1 MQDLGSPVQHSDQLG
16 REGRVV
22 DLIIVS
28 GRSGSGK
35 STALHQLEDEG
46 YFAIDNLPATL
57 LPALV
62 LDAGPALSDSFRGV
76 AVCIDAR
83 NAWQDLEK
91 IPSVLAS
98 LPESVHW
105 RVLFLDASEPTLIK
119 RFSETRRRHPL
130 SSETLP
136 LAEALLRERE
146 LLEPLAGDASITLD
160 TSAMTLYELRDAIRQ
175 RLVGAEAGN
184 LSILV
189 QSFGFKRG
197 IPGDSDLV
205 FDLRMLPNP
214 HWAEGLREKTGLDPE
229 VAAYLESHEITGQLF
244 DDITRFIERWLP
256 AFEENNRS
264 YLTVALG
271 CTGGRHRSVYM
282 AHRLYSHLVS
292 AEHQVQLRHREL
304 Q

>member
-1 MQDLGSPVQHSDQLG
+1 MDLV
-16 REGRVV
+16 
-22 DLIIVS
+22 IVS

-62 LDAGPALSDSFRGV
+62 QNAGPRLSDSFRGV

-83 NAWQDLEK
+83 NAWRDLER
-91 IPSVLAS
+91 
-98 LPESVHW
+98 LPAILDALPDTVQH
-105 RVLFLDASEPTLIK
+105 RVLFLDADEATLIR

-136 LAEALLRERE
+136 LAEALLRERD
-146 LLEPLAGDASITLD
+146 LLEPLASGASITLD
-160 TSAMTLYELRDAIRQ
+160 TRAMTLYELRDAIRQ
-175 RLVGAEAGN
+175 RLIGFDTGA

-214 HWAEGLREKTGLDPE
+214 HWAETLRDKTGLDPD
-229 VAAYLESHEITGQLF
+229 VAAYLEEHDMTAQLF
-244 DDITRFIERWLP
+244 TDITSFIERWLP
-256 AFEENNRS
+256 AYEQNNRS

-282 AHRLYSHLVS
+282 AHRLHAHLHDLN
-292 AEHQVQLRHREL
+292 HQVQLRHREL

>member
-1 MQDLGSPVQHSDQLG
+1 MYLL
-16 REGRVV
+16 
-22 DLIIVS
+22 IVS

-46 YFAIDNLPATL
+46 FFAIDNLPASL

-62 LDAGPALSDSFRGV
+62 AEPGPELPPNCRGI

-83 NAWQDLEK
+83 NAWRDLEQLPA
-91 IPSVLAS
+91 ILAA
-98 LPESVHW
+98 LPDTVQH
-105 RVLFLDASEPTLIK
+105 RVIYLDADEATLIK

-130 SSETLP
+130 SGENLP
-136 LAEALLRERE
+136 LAEALQRERE
-146 LLEPLAGDASITLD
+146 LLEPLAANASLALD
-160 TSAMTLYELRDAIRQ
+160 TRAMTLYELRDAIRQ
-175 RLVGAEAGN
+175 RIVGAEAGT

-197 IPGDSDLV
+197 IPGDADLV

-214 HWAEGLREKTGLDPE
+214 HWSEPLRAKTGLDPE
-229 VAAYLESHEITGQLF
+229 VAAYLESHEMTQRLFEDITGF
-244 DDITRFIERWLP
+244 VERWLP
-256 AFEENNRS
+256 AFEANNRS

-271 CTGGRHRSVYM
+271 CTGGQHRSVYM
-282 AHRLYSHLVS
+282 ANRLHAHLL
-292 AEHQVQLRHREL
+292 AAQRPAQLRHREL

>member
-1 MQDLGSPVQHSDQLG
+1 M
-16 REGRVV
+16 
-22 DLIIVS
+22 DLIVIS

-46 YFAIDNLPATL
+46 YFAIDNLPASL

-62 LDAGPALSDSFRGV
+62 ADTEPGLPDSFRGV

-83 NAWQDLEK
+83 NVWHDLERFPG
-91 IPSVLAS
+91 ILSGLPDSVQR
-98 LPESVHW
+98 
-105 RVLFLDASEPTLIK
+105 RVLFLDANEATLLK
-119 RFSETRRRHPL
+119 RFSETRRPHPL
-130 SSETLP
+130 SAGDLP
-136 LAEALLRERE
+136 LADALARERE
-146 LLEPLAGDASITLD
+146 LLEPLANDATLTLD

-175 RLVGAEAGN
+175 RLVGADVGS
-184 LSILV
+184 LSVLI

-214 HWAEGLREKTGLDPE
+214 HWSDELRGHTGLDPA
-229 VAAYLESHEITGQLF
+229 VAEYLEAHPVTAQLF
-244 DDITRFIERWLP
+244 GDISGFIERWLP
-256 AFEENNRS
+256 AFEKNNRS

-282 AHRLYSHLVS
+282 SNRLHAHLHAGGQR
-292 AEHQVQLRHREL
+292 VQLRHREL
-304 Q
+304 S

>member
-1 MQDLGSPVQHSDQLG
+1 M
-16 REGRVV
+16 
-22 DLIIVS
+22 DLIIIS

-46 YFAIDNLPATL
+46 YFAIDNLPASL

-62 LDAGPALSDSFRGV
+62 VDAQPELPQSFRGI
-76 AVCIDAR
+76 AVCIDVR
-83 NAWQDLEK
+83 NVWRDLEAF
-91 IPSVLAS
+91 PATLAS
-98 LPESVHW
+98 LPASVDC
-105 RVLFLDASEPTLIK
+105 RVLFLDANEATLMK
-119 RFSETRRRHPL
+119 RFSETRRPHPL
-130 SSETLP
+130 SSESLP
-136 LAEALLRERE
+136 LAEALQRERE
-146 LLEPLAGDASITLD
+146 LLEPLSAQASLTLD

-175 RLVGAEAGN
+175 RLVGADAGT

-214 HWAEGLREKTGLDPE
+214 HWSEALRAKTGLDGE
-229 VAAYLESHEITGQLF
+229 VAAFLESHDMTAELF
-244 DDITRFIERWLP
+244 HDISGFIERWLP
-256 AFEENNRS
+256 AYENNNRS

-282 AHRLYSHLVS
+282 AHRLHAHL
-292 AEHQVQLRHREL
+292 AADGHQVQLRHREL
-304 Q
+304 A

>member
-1 MQDLGSPVQHSDQLG
+1 MNLV
-16 REGRVV
+16 
-22 DLIIVS
+22 IVS

-46 YFAIDNLPATL
+46 FFAIDNLPASL

-62 LDAGPALSDSFRGV
+62 SGTGPELPPNGRGI

-83 NAWQDLEK
+83 NAWRDLEQL
-91 IPSVLAS
+91 PSILAA
-98 LPESVHW
+98 LPDTVQQ
-105 RVLFLDASEPTLIK
+105 RVLYLDADEPTLIK

-130 SSETLP
+130 SSENLP
-136 LAEALLRERE
+136 LAEALRRERQ
-146 LLEPLAGDASITLD
+146 LLEPLAATASLTLD
-160 TSAMTLYELRDAIRQ
+160 TRAMTLYELRDAIRQ
-175 RLVGAEAGN
+175 RIVGAEAGA

-197 IPGDSDLV
+197 IPGDADLV

-214 HWAEGLREKTGLDPE
+214 HWEEPLRSKTGLDPE
-229 VAAYLESHEITGQLF
+229 VAAFLDSHRMTGELF
-244 DDITRFIERWLP
+244 TDIASFVERWLP
-256 AFEENNRS
+256 AFEDNNRS

-271 CTGGRHRSVYM
+271 CTGGQHRSVYM
-282 AHRLYSHLVS
+282 AHRLHAHLL
-292 AEHQVQLRHREL
+292 AGQRPAQLRHREL